1 MKKILIPIA
10 FFAAVY
16 GVLQLPGQQGPAGP
30 FTAQQADAGRA
41 AYQTNCAACHAADL
55 SGIGNALPL
64 AGLPFTSSWGN
75 RTVGD
80 LVGFME
86 GAMPPNN
93 PGGLGEQNY
102 LNVAAFILQS
112 NGARAGNQVLAG
124 NSTVAIRSIAS
135 GQVVAH
141 WSKGNRASKVSKEAA
156 AAPRR
161 RLPEV

>member
-1 MKKILIPIA
+1 MKKILVPVIL
-10 FFAAVY
+10 FAALY
-16 GVLQLPGQQGPAGP
+16 GVLQLFGQQAGTGP

-41 AYQTNCAACHAADL
+41 AYQANCAGCHAADL

-64 AGLPFTSSWGN
+64 AGTPFVSGWGN

-102 LNVAAFILQS
+102 LNITAFILQT
-112 NGARAGNQVLAG
+112 NGARAGNQPLAG
-124 NSTVAIRSIAS
+124 NSTVAIRTIT
-135 GQVVAH
+135 GQVAAQIQGGQG
-141 WSKGNRASKVSKEAA
+141 KQGKQGKQGATPAA
-156 AAPRR
+156 AGGR
-161 RLPEV
+161 